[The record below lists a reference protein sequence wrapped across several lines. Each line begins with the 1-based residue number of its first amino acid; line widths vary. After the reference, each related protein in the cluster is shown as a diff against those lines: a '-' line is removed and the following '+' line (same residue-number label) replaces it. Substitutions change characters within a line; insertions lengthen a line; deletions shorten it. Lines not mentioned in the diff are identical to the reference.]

1 MRMLQWGFWLLMG
14 CACAAPAMAADKVDE
29 KTLQAIRQALVEAA
43 MNANTRVSAHSWMDT
58 QGALRE
64 VNRFTSDIQLQGLK
78 VRGNA
83 AAPEVEVLG
92 VQRLANA
99 PAACRVPSAR
109 ANLRQMMT
117 VQLSTAPEL
126 SPSLRPMAQQL
137 HRTIQARLQTL
148 SGEWTHLGLA
158 RDNPIESTYLRELAG
173 RGQHRVPW
181 QLQLRVVPADADA
194 GQLFAVLWRLVQNGR
209 QQVHA
214 QGEMY
219 LPTPIEILGA
229 DTPAVDARMLAQL
242 DQGLPAMGQQLEA
255 KLSCDSQGLS
265 VAKGADG
272 SWIVPAGHLAGLRVG
287 DRLVLADDR
296 VLPAHVLEPAA
307 LDQLVMAEVKSV
319 SAYQSEVR
327 PLPNK
332 KKMPSVG
339 WVAWP
344 YTF

>member
-126 SPSLRPMAQQL
+126 SQ
-137 HRTIQARLQTL
+137 
-148 SGEWTHLGLA
+148 
-158 RDNPIESTYLRELAG
+158 
-173 RGQHRVPW
+173 
-181 QLQLRVVPADADA
+181 PASDGPTTPPHHPGPFADPV
-194 GQLFAVLWRLVQNGR
+194 GGV
-209 QQVHA
+209 
-214 QGEMY
+214 
-219 LPTPIEILGA
+219 
-229 DTPAVDARMLAQL
+229 DTPGPCPR
-242 DQGLPAMGQQLEA
+242 
-255 KLSCDSQGLS
+255 
-265 VAKGADG
+265 
-272 SWIVPAGHLAGLRVG
+272 
-287 DRLVLADDR
+287 
-296 VLPAHVLEPAA
+296 
-307 LDQLVMAEVKSV
+307 
-319 SAYQSEVR
+319 
-327 PLPNK
+327 
-332 KKMPSVG
+332 
-339 WVAWP
+339 
-344 YTF
+344 